1 MRSVRVILTWAC
13 LLAVVAAVI
22 WGSFELKERFGHEPE
37 EEEEH
42 AEKEKKT
49 EALDDEAMERMGL
62 ETTALTAASWREQVK
77 AFGRVVDPSPL
88 VALDNERRTAEAA
101 LKASEAEAERS
112 RKLFASGENIARK
125 TLELAEATVAAD
137 RIKLQ
142 STERRFLLEW
152 GPVIDKDRAAL
163 IEGLLTGGTV
173 LVRAE
178 LASASLPDK
187 PFTGAHVVVPGHS
200 DPLEATVLA
209 PAPAVDI
216 RSQAAA
222 WFLKIEKPEQVLPPG
237 FSVGVEFLAGDKDE
251 AGVLIPAN
259 AVLHF
264 QGAAWVFAAG
274 EEKGHFERKPVSL
287 EHALKGGWFAA
298 EEFKAGD
305 KVVTAGAASLL
316 ADELKSQIE
325 GD

>member
-13 LLAVVAAVI
+13 LLAVIAAVI
-22 WGSFELKERFGHEPE
+22 WGSFELKERFGHGPE

-42 AEKEKKT
+42 AEKKE
-49 EALDDEAMERMGL
+49 EALSDEAIEHMGL
-62 ETTALTAASWREQVK
+62 ETTALTAASWREHVK
-77 AFGRVVDPSPL
+77 AFGRIVDPSPL

-125 TLELAEATVAAD
+125 ALEMAEAAVAAD

-152 GPVIDKDRAAL
+152 GSVIDKDRAAL
-163 IEGLLTGGTV
+163 IEGLLTGSTV

-187 PFTGAHVVVPGHS
+187 PFTAVQVVVPGHAGL
-200 DPLEATVLA
+200 LEATVLA
-209 PAPAVDI
+209 PAPAVDV

-222 WFLKIEKPEQVLPPG
+222 WFLKIEKPAQALPPG
-237 FSVGVEFLAGDKDE
+237 LSVGVEFITGDKDE

-264 QGAAWVFAAG
+264 
-274 EEKGHFERKPVSL
+274 
-287 EHALKGGWFAA
+287 
-298 EEFKAGD
+298 
-305 KVVTAGAASLL
+305 
-316 ADELKSQIE
+316 
-325 GD
+325 